1 MFKIVHITYASI
13 TGNNGYGLQIESC
26 LKNGQDVQII
36 DISALY
42 DLPAPPQLEKFKSI
56 TKTLKTFDELERLIQ
71 GLDSKKSLI
80 NIQIG
85 YEWRFRKIFNMVA
98 KYKEHHFSIFL
109 FGQLP
114 FQGSTTFWKKL
125 SNASFLSLPKK
136 TFIKVVERIY
146 FKANLLSLPKVIF
159 YAGEKLTPPPYF
171 KSYPINYFD
180 YDYFLQNR
188 EASDGKYIVFL
199 DDGMFQHPDD
209 AIVGNVIAD
218 NLIKDYRQ
226 SLIRFFDAVEKNF
239 GMKVIVSAHP
249 KVTYPADFF
258 GDRQIIK
265 HKSPELVKNCTF
277 AICHYSTSLS
287 LAVCYEKPIVFAYNK
302 CIEKFS
308 ETNQPIKSFII
319 NLATQLKQPL
329 VNIDKPDFM
338 NEITHQSIDKKV
350 YDQFKLDYLTTQKTK
365 DVKTE
370 DVFMT
375 YLNDLLK

>member
-13 TGNNGYGLQIESC
+13 TVNNGYGLQIESC

-42 DLPAPPQLEKFKSI
+42 NFPAPPQLEKFKNI
-56 TKTLKTFDELERLIQ
+56 TKSIKTFDELDRLIQ

-85 YEWRFRKIFNMVA
+85 YEWRFRKIFSLVA

-114 FQGSTTFWKKL
+114 FQGSTSFWKKL
-125 SNASFLSLPKK
+125 SNVSFSSLPKK
-136 TFIKVVERIY
+136 TFIKVLERIY
-146 FKANLLSLPKVIF
+146 FKANTLSLPKVIF
-159 YAGEKLTPPPYF
+159 YAGEKLTPPSCF

-180 YDYFLQNR
+180 YDYFLQNI
-188 EASDGKYIVFL
+188 EASDDKYIVFL

-209 AIVGNVIAD
+209 AIVGNIIAD
-218 NLIKDYRQ
+218 NLIKDYGQ
-226 SLIRFFDAVEKNF
+226 SLIRFFDAIEKNF
-239 GMKVIVSAHP
+239 GMKVIVSGHP
-249 KVTYPADFF
+249 KITYPADFF
-258 GDRQIIK
+258 GDRQIVK
-265 HKSPELVKNCTF
+265 HRSPELVKNCTF

-287 LAVCYEKPIVFAYNK
+287 LAVCYEKPIVFAYNE

-308 ETNQPIKSFII
+308 KTNQPIKIFIT
-319 NLATQLKQPL
+319 NLASQLKQPL
-329 VNIDKPDFM
+329 VNIDRADFM
-338 NEITHQSIDKKV
+338 NEITHQSIDKQV